1 MNAILP
7 YFKNNFQNNILGESQ
22 QAELSMILKF

>member
-7 YFKNNFQNNILGESQ
+7 YLKNNFQNYILGESQ